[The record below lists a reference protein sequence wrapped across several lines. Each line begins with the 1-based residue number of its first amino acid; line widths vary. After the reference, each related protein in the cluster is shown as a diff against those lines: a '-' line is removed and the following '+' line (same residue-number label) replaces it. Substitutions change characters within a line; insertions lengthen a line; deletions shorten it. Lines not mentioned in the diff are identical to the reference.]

1 MISRKARMHAA
12 QMASRVLAE
21 FGAKERVKAGY
32 TRIDPIAIAEA
43 AGLFVMSRPL
53 ERLVGAFLREE
64 PRSGVL
70 LNSDRPIG
78 MIHMTCAH
86 ELGHYFLGHET
97 TADAKLYYDDNSQ
110 DIEQEADQFAYSLMT
125 PAWLIAHVINRYGW
139 ASGLGDSVVIY
150 QLSLRLGLS
159 YEATVRSL
167 YQQKKVTFSERT
179 HLLSVEPIDIK
190 RRIVPLGIKVSGRQ
204 DVWMLTEA
212 DEGSVIEPRDDDLVF
227 VVLPSHASAGF
238 LWSIGESAQSL
249 SLKPMPVARAP
260 RTDDIH
266 NLVVGGTT
274 RAVYQL
280 RTLGEGP
287 REPLKVKLT
296 ERQPWSGTR
305 SQRVDVSL
313 VTQYDEVEDGLSEQS
328 ITLRLQEYAS

>member
-1 MISRKARMHAA
+1 MIIRKARMHAA
-12 QMASRVLAE
+12 QVASRVLAE
-21 FGAKERVKAGY
+21 FGAKERIKAGY

-43 AGLFVMSRPL
+43 AGLLVMIRPL

-78 MIHMTCAH
+78 MMHMTCAH
-86 ELGHYFLGHET
+86 ELGHFFLGHET
-97 TADAKLYYDDNSQ
+97 TADAKLFYDDNSKS
-110 DIEQEADQFAYSLMT
+110 IEQEADQFAYSLMT

-139 ASGLGDSVVIY
+139 VSDLGDSKVIY

-159 YEATVRSL
+159 YEATARSL
-167 YQQKKVTFSERT
+167 HQQNKVSLAQRN

-190 RRIVPLGIKVSGRQ
+190 RRIVPPGVKVGGGQ

-212 DEGSVIEPRDDDLVF
+212 DEGSVIEPRDEDLVF

-238 LWSIGESAQSL
+238 LWSIGDSVQSL
-249 SLKPMPVARAP
+249 SLKPMPVPRAP
-260 RTDDIH
+260 RTEDIQ
-266 NLVVGGTT
+266 NLIVGGPA
-274 RAVYQL
+274 RAIYQL
-280 RTLGEGP
+280 HSDGEGP
-287 REPLKVKLT
+287 RQPLKVKLT
-296 ERQPWSGTR
+296 ERQPWNGTR

-328 ITLRLQEYAS
+328 IALQLQEYGS